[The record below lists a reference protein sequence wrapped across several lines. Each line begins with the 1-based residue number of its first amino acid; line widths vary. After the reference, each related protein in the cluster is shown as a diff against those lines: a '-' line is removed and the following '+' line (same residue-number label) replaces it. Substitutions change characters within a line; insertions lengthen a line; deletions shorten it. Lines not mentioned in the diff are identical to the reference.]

1 MLLPGI
7 WGEELIV
14 QQLNAPHAGNKQH
27 WRHKVTPLG
36 CESHLPPRHCS
47 HALLQGAAASCR
59 GSHFVSISNETQFWN
74 TQSELSQV
82 KNVFPHLPRET
93 RQEVL
98 TRHGSEVST
107 AAEQLCNSQAS
118 PDILQINFLFY
129 CEPGGWKRTLQKA
142 RCKHYLQ
149 LLED

>member
-14 QQLNAPHAGNKQH
+14 HQLNAPAAGNKEH
-27 WRHKVTPLG
+27 WRH
-36 CESHLPPRHCS
+36 SDPPGLWIPC
-47 HALLQGAAASCR
+47 APQALQPCTAPMCICLLQ
-59 GSHFVSISNETQFWN
+59 GSHFVSIPNETQLWN
-74 TQSELSQV
+74 TPSELCQV
-82 KNVFPHLPRET
+82 KNVFPHLPWET

-107 AAEQLCNSQAS
+107 AAEQLCNSQTS

-129 CEPGGWKRTLQKA
+129 CEPGG
-142 RCKHYLQ
+142 CKNKNYKKP
-149 LLED
+149 DVSTTYCY